1 MLDEFIKA
9 NLGLWNEWT
18 EVHETSAF
26 YDVEGFKQGGLSLR
40 PIERDELGDVRGKRL
55 LHLQCHFGLDT
66 LSWARLGATVT
77 GVDFSEKAITLAR
90 ELAAETGVPATFVHS
105 TIDDLEA
112 VLQGEFDIVFT
123 SYGAIEWLSDLG
135 RWAHTVDHFLK
146 PGGTFYMVEIHPF
159 AQMLDDIDD
168 HPELRFAGPYFPTDR
183 PQRFDIRGSYADPDA
198 PVKAV
203 AYSWTHNFAE
213 IINALLGVGL
223 ELEYLHE
230 FPCSVAPFSR
240 SMKRAEDGWYYLPG
254 DRRDVP
260 FLYSLKATKPA
271 TG

>member
-9 NLGLWNEWT
+9 NLGLWNDWT

-26 YDVEGFKQGGLSLR
+26 YDVEGFREGKSSLR
-40 PIERDELGDVRGKRL
+40 PIERDELGDVRGRTL

-77 GVDFSEKAITLAR
+77 GVDFSEKAISLAR
-90 ELAAETGVPATFVHS
+90 ELAVESGLPATFVHS
-105 TIDDLEA
+105 TVDDLQTA
-112 VLQGEFDIVFT
+112 LQGGFDIVYT
-123 SYGAIEWLSDLG
+123 SYGAIEWLADLD
-135 RWAHTVDHFLK
+135 RWARVIDHFLK

-159 AQMLDDIDD
+159 AQMLDDIDR
-168 HPELRFAGPYFPTDR
+168 HPELRFAGPYFPTGR

-198 PVKAV
+198 PVRGV
-203 AYSWTHNFAE
+203 AYSWTHDFAE
-213 IINALLGVGL
+213 IVNALLGVGL
-223 ELEYLHE
+223 ELQYLHE

-240 SMKRAEDGWYYLPG
+240 SMKRDDDGWFYLP

-260 FLYSLKATKPA
+260 FLYSIRAAKPS
-271 TG
+271 T

>member
-18 EVHETSAF
+18 EVHEKSAF
-26 YDVEGFKQGGLSLR
+26 YDVEGFRAGRLSLR
-40 PIERDELGDVRGKRL
+40 PLEVAEVGDVSGRQL

-77 GVDFSEKAITLAR
+77 GVDFSERAIALAR
-90 ELAAETGVPATFVHS
+90 ELAADLQIPATFVHS
-105 TIDDLEA
+105 TIEDLEQKLDGA
-112 VLQGEFDIVFT
+112 FDIVFT
-123 SYGAIEWLSDLG
+123 SYGAIEWLSDLT
-135 RWAHTVDHFLK
+135 RWAHTIDHFLR

-159 AQMLDDIDD
+159 AQMLDDIDA
-168 HPELRFAGPYFPTDR
+168 HPELRFVGPYFPTSQ

-203 AYSWTHNFAE
+203 AYSWTHDFAE
-213 IINALLGVGL
+213 VLGALLGVGL
-223 ELEYLHE
+223 RLEYLHE
-230 FPCSVAPFSR
+230 FPYSVAPFGR

-260 FLYSLKATKPA
+260 FLYSIKATKA
-271 TG
+271 TPT